1 MRPPRKGT
9 MPEAAQNALR
19 QAGVDVATITCFDKN
34 GEMQILQASDVNEKE
49 TVFPI
54 ATTAIEDITPMSAVR
69 YKGSTCITIVVN
81 GVATTYCW

>member
-19 QAGVDVATITCFDKN
+19 QAGVDVATIACFDKN
-34 GEMQILQASDVNEKE
+34 GEMQILRASDVDEKE
-49 TVFPI
+49 TNFPI

-69 YKGSTCITIVVN
+69 YRGSTCTTIIIN
-81 GVATTYCW
+81 GEAFTYCW